1 MSALCQVS
9 WIFPAP
15 TFYSTLLSQK
25 QRTHSR
31 YLSRQMSYDSS
42 FLFHSHSVSIGSV
55 FGVSFTRQRLSN
67 HRLHTSLYTWQP
79 RIPFEN
85 LLHSSYFLCTYALAC
100 LSLHARAERKPI
112 TLLRTLCCKIF
123 VLKYFR
129 RTPTLRNFSTRKFF
143 QRKFRIT
150 KISRFMVLFQYPT
163 LYPFYSTWAASLYI
177 DKFKFC
183 LFDKAPSSESAS
195 RALYLSK

>member
-15 TFYSTLLSQK
+15 CYCTFYSTSPSQK

-55 FGVSFTRQRLSN
+55 FGVSFAHQRLSN
-67 HRLHTSLYTWQP
+67 HRLHTSYIYVVASNTFRKSFPQQ
-79 RIPFEN
+79 
-85 LLHSSYFLCTYALAC
+85 LLSPYVSSPCSSLPL
-100 LSLHARAERKPI
+100 LSARAARKPI
-112 TLLRTLCCKIF
+112 TLLQTLCCKIF

-129 RTPTLRNFSTRKFF
+129 RTPTLRKIYN
-143 QRKFRIT
+143 T
-150 KISRFMVLFQYPT
+150 KIFPPKI
-163 LYPFYSTWAASLYI
+163 LYNGNFPIYGTWI
-177 DKFKFC
+177 TQ
-183 LFDKAPSSESAS
+183 
-195 RALYLSK
+195 